1 MMSALVVLAVTFLL
15 LPLLFTALDAV
26 PGMRAKRIRSSEGGM
41 LPEEDF
47 EILVPI
53 YGSVAY
59 LENVEY
65 LSGYADKVLL
75 CTTDSETAEFD
86 FNLDLVAASRG
97 FRIFRGHVS
106 AGPTRSGRRN
116 TGGTIRDRL
125 VRDALA
131 VVSAA
136 HVVCI
141 DADTVSQR
149 PLAELVGEMVAQDF
163 DMVSVCLV
171 PANSTGAL
179 ARLQAHEYRL
189 AMSLRR
195 LAPWLLSGACHAA
208 RTDVL
213 RIIMNRHSLFF
224 QGNDVET
231 GVIADALGFR
241 VGHIP
246 FDVQTTVPATVRPWL
261 RQRLAW
267 SGGEFRLFIVN
278 VRLMGRH
285 PLLWLY
291 GSVVVIV
298 GAPLRWLSA
307 SSLGVSLAFV
317 ACLYLALTVYLNWQ
331 ARDRWL
337 ALMPLYTAFSSLIMT
352 PLGLIA
358 YLTMTASSRNAGII
372 RTRPSCRSAFAR
384 PS

>member
-1 MMSALVVLAVTFLL
+1 MTSALVVLGVTFLL

-26 PGMRAKRIRSSEGGM
+26 PGIRAKRIRSPEGEM
-41 LPEEDF
+41 FPEDDF
-47 EILVPI
+47 EVLVPI

-65 LSGYADKVLL
+65 LSGYAGKVVL
-75 CTTDSETAEFD
+75 CTTDAETPEF
-86 FNLDLVAASRG
+86 NSALDLVATSHG
-97 FRIFRGHVS
+97 FRIFRGQVS
-106 AGPTRSGRRN
+106 AGPGSGGRRN

-136 HVVCI
+136 NVVCI
-141 DADTVSQR
+141 DADTVSKR

-163 DMVSVCLV
+163 DIVSVRLV
-171 PANSTGAL
+171 PANSTGVL

-208 RTDVL
+208 RTNVL
-213 RIIMNRHSLFF
+213 RTIMNRHSLFF

-231 GVIADALGFR
+231 GVIGDALGFR

-246 FDVQTTVPATVRPWL
+246 FEVQTTVPAAVRPWL

-278 VRLMGRH
+278 IRLMWRH

-307 SSLGVSLAFV
+307 SNFGVSLAFV
-317 ACLYLALTVYLNWQ
+317 ACLYLALTIYLNWH

-337 ALMPLYTAFSSLIMT
+337 ALMPLYTAFSSLILT

-372 RTRPSCRSAFAR
+372 RAR
-384 PS
+384 H

>member
-1 MMSALVVLAVTFLL
+1 MTSALVMLAVTFLL

-26 PGMRAKRIRSSEGGM
+26 PGMRAKRIRSPEGEM
-41 LPEEDF
+41 LPEDDF

-65 LSGYADKVLL
+65 LSGYADKVVL
-75 CTTDSETAEFD
+75 CTTDAETPEFNSD
-86 FNLDLVAASRG
+86 LDLVATSHG

-106 AGPTRSGRRN
+106 AGPGGGGRRN

-131 VVSAA
+131 VVSAGN
-136 HVVCI
+136 VVCI

-149 PLAELVGEMVAQDF
+149 SLAELVGEMVARDF
-163 DMVSVCLV
+163 DIVSVCLV
-171 PANSTGAL
+171 PANSTGVL

-208 RTDVL
+208 RTNVL
-213 RIIMNRHSLFF
+213 RTIMNRHSLFF

-231 GVIADALGFR
+231 GVIGDALGFR

-246 FDVQTTVPATVRPWL
+246 FEVQTTVPAAVRPWL

-278 VRLMGRH
+278 IRLMWRH

-307 SSLGVSLAFV
+307 SNFGASLAFV
-317 ACLYLALTVYLNWQ
+317 ACLYLFLTVYLNWH

-337 ALMPLYTAFSSLIMT
+337 ALMPLYMAFSSLILT

-372 RTRPSCRSAFAR
+372 RAR
-384 PS
+384 PSPDVAVVR